1 MLNLATLK
9 PSQNKK
15 GPNNFLAAP
24 KRCFFSASS
33 CKKHII
39 FGVARKMFG
48 SFYFVTALA
57 DYKQKRLNEWFPKIL
72 EQFFKNYITVV
83 VQTKRQ
89 NVLKWVAQANNH
101 TQKNSN
107 QKTLVS
113 IH

>member
-1 MLNLATLK
+1 MTSF
-9 PSQNKK
+9 SQLPAVKK
-15 GPNNFLAAP
+15 D
-24 KRCFFSASS
+24 
-33 CKKHII
+33 II
-39 FGVARKMFG
+39 FGAARKMFG

-57 DYKQKRLNEWFPKIL
+57 DYKQKRLNEWFPKIS
-72 EQFFKNYITVV
+72 EQFLKNYITVV
-83 VQTKRQ
+83 AQTKRQ